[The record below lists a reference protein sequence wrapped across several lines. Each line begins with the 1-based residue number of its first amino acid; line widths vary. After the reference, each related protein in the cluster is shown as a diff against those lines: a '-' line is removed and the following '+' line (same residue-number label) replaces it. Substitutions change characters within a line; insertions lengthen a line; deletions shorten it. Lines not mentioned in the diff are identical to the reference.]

1 MKRAIY
7 FLALMF
13 CMTAMGSVAQA
24 QLLQEHFLYST
35 GQLTDLNSGAN
46 VSGGNWVDFSGTGN
60 EIQVSAGSL
69 TYTNYLG
76 SAGNKINIVATTLS
90 AEDAYRAFTT
100 QTSGTVYAAFLVNV
114 TDTTL
119 LPLNSSATG
128 DYFAGYLSST
138 SVTNLDSRVSIRLGS
153 TAGTYQLGLRAS
165 STSSAVF
172 NLTDLSPG
180 TTQLVVISYQIVVG
194 AGNDIV
200 KMWINPAVGGSEPAA
215 DITSTSLGDLVDV
228 TRFFVR
234 QGSGGGVSTPNAS
247 IDTIRIGTA
256 WTDVT
261 SSPTATNGTVSGLI
275 TDANGAAVEG
285 AVVSLS
291 GTENRKTITNSNG
304 LYRFDNVETTGFY
317 NVSASRANYSFS
329 PSSRSFSALG
339 NHTDAAF
346 TGSNT
351 GDNANPLDTAEYFVR
366 QQYVDILGREPD
378 EGGFNY
384 WSNEINACGAD
395 SACTD
400 RRRREV
406 AASFFIEEE
415 FKDTG
420 SFIYDMYKGSLG
432 RKPVFAEYTND
443 RTQVIGGSTLAA
455 QKAAFADSF
464 VQRAEFV
471 QKYQGNTTAE
481 SFVNALLQ
489 NVPLELSSQRDALI
503 SQYNAGTTTNQ
514 SRSLVVRALADNSSL
529 KAAEYN
535 SAFVLTE
542 YFGYLRRDP
551 DLEGY
556 NFWVNVIANHE
567 VGNYRGMV
575 CAFITSTEYQH
586 RFSSVVSHSNA
597 ECGN

>member
-1 MKRAIY
+1 MKLNAKRIRTRNRTFLRGA
-7 FLALMF
+7 LALLVVSLALATGYSGHADKPGN
-13 CMTAMGSVAQA
+13 TAEFTWG
-24 QLLQEHFLYST
+24 T
-35 GQLTDLNSGAN
+35 NSGDTITQTFVISGVSVPITSMSIAITGAN
-46 VSGGNWVDFSGTGN
+46 ASRMADWEMLLVAPDNSHNLEFMSD
-60 EIQVSAGSL
+60 AGSNAPTPGGSINFTVSDSGATPL
-69 TYTNYLG
+69 IASNSPLVNNTTYKPADYGGAETFTGFAGTVNHPTTNGVATFATAFGATSGLG
-76 SAGNKINIVATTLS
+76 SANGTWKIIIFDDTTAGEASAINSIGKVSLTLNGTTAADSTISGVITDDGGSPVA
-90 AEDAYRAFTT
+90 
-100 QTSGTVYAAFLVNV
+100 GTVVN
-114 TDTTL
+114 L
-119 LPLNSSATG
+119 AGSA
-128 DYFAGYLSST
+128 
-138 SVTNLDSRVSIRLGS
+138 SRK
-153 TAGTYQLGLRAS
+153 T
-165 STSSAVF
+165 
-172 NLTDLSPG
+172 
-180 TTQLVVISYQIVVG
+180 
-194 AGNDIV
+194 
-200 KMWINPAVGGSEPAA
+200 
-215 DITSTSLGDLVDV
+215 
-228 TRFFVR
+228 
-234 QGSGGGVSTPNAS
+234 
-247 IDTIRIGTA
+247 
-256 WTDVT
+256 
-261 SSPTATNGTVSGLI
+261 I
-275 TDANGAAVEG
+275 TDANGHYAFDGVE
-285 AVVSLS
+285 
-291 GTENRKTITNSNG
+291 SNG
-304 LYRFDNVETTGFY
+304 FY
-317 NVSASRANYSFS
+317 TVTPSRANYNFN
-329 PSSRSFSALG
+329 PSSRSFSQLG

-346 TGSNT
+346 GASST
-351 GDNANPLDTAEYFVR
+351 GDNSNPLDTPEYFVR

-384 WSNEINACGAD
+384 WSNEITACGGD

-406 AASFFIEEE
+406 AAAFFIEEE

-432 RKPVFAEYTND
+432 RKPVFAEYIND

-489 NVPLELSSQRDALI
+489 NVQQASQLDLSSQHDALI
-503 SQYNAGTTTNQ
+503 NQYNAGTTTNQ
-514 SRSLVVRALADNSSL
+514 SRSLVVRALADNSTL

-535 SAFVLTE
+535 AAFVLTE